1 MSINTILEELAA
13 DNSRLAKEAI
23 LKKHLDNELLKEC
36 IRLALS
42 PFVQFY
48 IRKIP
53 EYKVTGK
60 KLTLEKALKL
70 LDKLSSREFT
80 GHAAIDFL
88 ATILGELDASDARV
102 IEKIIAKDLRCGV
115 SEATANKIWKKLV
128 PTYPIMLAS
137 GYDEKLVEKISWPA
151 YAQLKLDGMRFNAI
165 VQNGKVTFSSR
176 NGKILDIPNKDF
188 ELPFLKMVEQIG
200 LDCIF
205 DGELLV
211 SDSAGNPL
219 DRQTGNGIL
228 SKSIKGTMSEK
239 EAGMV
244 RATLWDVIPYDA
256 WNRGSYSIDYKAR
269 ITRLVQAL
277 LYVEQKYASV
287 NHYVSMVL
295 HKEVSSIHAAEKLFE
310 KYLAEGQE
318 GIILKDPKGIWEDK
332 RAKHQVKF
340 KAELDCDLRVVGWE
354 EGTGK
359 NVGRLGALVCE
370 SEDGDICV
378 NVGSGYSDEQRTS
391 FTKAMIGSVITVM
404 YNARIT
410 ERSGEQSLFLP
421 RFVEVRL
428 DKNKADCSK
437 NIK

>member
-151 YAQLKLDGMRFNAI
+151 YAQLKLEGMRFNAI

-176 NGKILDIPNKDF
+176 NGKILYIPNKDF
-188 ELPFLKMVEQIG
+188 
-200 LDCIF
+200 
-205 DGELLV
+205 
-211 SDSAGNPL
+211 
-219 DRQTGNGIL
+219 
-228 SKSIKGTMSEK
+228 
-239 EAGMV
+239 
-244 RATLWDVIPYDA
+244 
-256 WNRGSYSIDYKAR
+256 
-269 ITRLVQAL
+269 
-277 LYVEQKYASV
+277 
-287 NHYVSMVL
+287 
-295 HKEVSSIHAAEKLFE
+295 
-310 KYLAEGQE
+310 
-318 GIILKDPKGIWEDK
+318 
-332 RAKHQVKF
+332 
-340 KAELDCDLRVVGWE
+340 
-354 EGTGK
+354 
-359 NVGRLGALVCE
+359 
-370 SEDGDICV
+370 
-378 NVGSGYSDEQRTS
+378 
-391 FTKAMIGSVITVM
+391 
-404 YNARIT
+404 
-410 ERSGEQSLFLP
+410 
-421 RFVEVRL
+421 
-428 DKNKADCSK
+428 
-437 NIK
+437 